1 MRDRR
6 QVAIGDESGLS
17 MMATLWGPLA
27 SSEKIEIGTVLA
39 VKGAKVSDYG
49 GKSLNISESQCHIE
63 FNPKKIKRT

>member
-6 QVAIGDESGLS
+6 QVAIGDESGFS

-27 SSEKIEIGTVLA
+27 SSEKVEVGRVMA

-49 GKSLNISESQCHIE
+49 GKSLNISES
-63 FNPKKIKRT
+63 